1 MGMPETAMHE
11 EGDPARGQHD
21 VGRTRQVAPMKPEAL
36 AEAVEERADASPS
49 LDLEFFSLDIS
60 AIKLEQIREFDV
72 INIR

>member
-21 VGRTRQVAPMKPEAL
+21 VGRTRQVAPMKP
-36 AEAVEERADASPS
+36 EAVEERADASPS